1 MRGSDKENMINTKP
15 IVMKR
20 ITVLLLILITSASS
34 FAQDEKYGATEEE
47 QLICKEALSVYKSFK
62 TQKNYKDAYPAWQEA
77 CEVCPPKVSESLYS
91 DGARF
96 IKEELKK
103 AKGDREA
110 VLADS
115 LMAIYDKRIELYG
128 STSKK
133 PNNSCTILG
142 YKAGDMYRYFP
153 DQIAEVNAMFKQS
166 MDCLGNETAAS
177 TISGYYLT
185 SYKLLNE
192 SEAEAADEIR
202 ASMLTEYL
210 QLQEIADYNIA
221 NETKESVRD
230 GYMKAK
236 ANIDEIFVVIAECE
250 SMVPTFEKKV
260 KANPEDM
267 DLKIKALKLMEGKDC
282 TESEFYLNTAEAVHT
297 ANPTHE
303 SAYALEMGYL
313 KKSEYSTAL
322 KYVEQAVELCGDCPD
337 ADKYMLRAGQIAII
351 LKQSSKARSYANKV
365 MQGGKNNGEAL
376 MLIGDAIV
384 VSAPQCADGGIGERA
399 MYWLAVDYY
408 NRAKSAGADGAGKK
422 ASTYAGQFPST
433 EDLFK
438 YGIGVGT
445 SFTTC
450 TGESTT
456 VRAR

>member
-1 MRGSDKENMINTKP
+1 
-15 IVMKR
+15 MKR
-20 ITVLLLILITSASS
+20 LTVLLLILITASSS

-47 QLICKEALSVYKSFK
+47 QLLCKEALSVYKSFK
-62 TQKNYKDAYPAWQEA
+62 KQKNYDDAYPAWQEA
-77 CEVCPPKVSESLYS
+77 CKVCPPKVSESLYS

-96 IKEELKK
+96 IKAELKK
-103 AKGDREA
+103 AKGERKA

-115 LMAIYDKRIELYG
+115 LMAIYDKRMELYP
-128 STSKK
+128 STSRK
-133 PNNSCTILG
+133 PNNKCTILG
-142 YKAGDMYRYFP
+142 YKAGDKYRYFK
-153 DQIAEVNAMFKQS
+153 DSIASVNVMFKES
-166 MDCLGNETAAS
+166 MDCLGLETAAS

-185 SYKLLNE
+185 SYKLLNAAE
-192 SEAEAADEIR
+192 GEAADDIR

-210 QLQEIADYNIA
+210 QLQEIADHNIA
-221 NETKESVRD
+221 NETKESRRE
-230 GYMKAK
+230 GYVKAK

-260 KANPEDM
+260 MANPDDL
-267 DLKIKALKLMEGKDC
+267 DLKIKALKLMQAKEC
-282 TESEFYLNTAEAVHT
+282 TESDFYLNTAETVHT

-303 SAYALEMGYL
+303 SAYAVGMGYL
-313 KKSEYSTAL
+313 KKSEYSKAL
-322 KYVEQAVELCGDCPD
+322 KYVEQAVELCGDCAD

-351 LKQSSKARSYANKV
+351 LKQASKARSYANKV
-365 MQGGKNNGEAL
+365 KQGGQNNAEAL

-384 VSAPQCADGGIGERA
+384 VSAPSCDDGGIGERA

-408 NRAKSAGADGAGKK
+408 NRAKAAGASGASKK
-422 ASTYAGQFPST
+422 IGTYSGQFPST

-438 YGIGVGT
+438 YGISVGS

-450 TGESTT
+450 TGETTT